1 VPPQLAAAGD
11 APAADSIAAAYV
23 LLDGW
28 LSTAQQQFKAACG
41 RLWLTARVTLLH
53 GLRNVQR
60 AIEHISVVGATGN
73 NDRLSSD
80 NWRLLTQLK

>member
-1 VPPQLAAAGD
+1 
-11 APAADSIAAAYV
+11 V

-41 RLWLTARVTLLH
+41 RLWLTARYAAAWTQK
-53 GLRNVQR
+53 RTT